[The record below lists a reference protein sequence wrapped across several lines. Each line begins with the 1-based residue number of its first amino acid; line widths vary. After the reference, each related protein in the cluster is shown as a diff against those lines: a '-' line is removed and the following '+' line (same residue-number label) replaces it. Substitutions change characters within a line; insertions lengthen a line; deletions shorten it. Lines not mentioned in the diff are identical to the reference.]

1 MKPDN
6 PNITATSVNVQSST
20 LITCTFSPPSNA
32 TAGAWDVVITNPDGQ
47 YVNYANIFSI
57 RGSPNPTSTTT
68 PTDSQGIT
76 SISPT
81 FTFGNDIT

>member
-1 MKPDN
+1 MKVDN

-20 LITCTFSPPSNA
+20 LITCTFSLPSNA
-32 TAGAWDVVITNPDGQ
+32 TAGAWDVVITNPNGQ
-47 YVNYANIFSI
+47 YVNYANIFSL
-57 RGSPNPTSTTT
+57 RGSANPTGTTT

-81 FTFGNDIT
+81 STVGNVC